1 MAKDMSIWSLS
12 LLDSTARGINRI
24 YRMKKNS
31 GNAIPVFTMRI
42 RGRNPRQLSKIIR
55 VNLEKRKQ
63 KQKQKETHQGKEGT
77 KGGGE
82 RKTMITVDLTFYRA
96 SLVAQGVKNPPEMWE
111 TWVWSLG
118 WEDALEKGTTTHS
131 SMGSSSVDSNSWKY
145 MGETF
150 QKVLNNKTWICC
162 AGNYERSAYTVLGM

>member
-1 MAKDMSIWSLS
+1 
-12 LLDSTARGINRI
+12 
-24 YRMKKNS
+24 MKKNS

-111 TWVWSLG
+111 TWV
-118 WEDALEKGTTTHS
+118 
-131 SMGSSSVDSNSWKY
+131 
-145 MGETF
+145 
-150 QKVLNNKTWICC
+150 
-162 AGNYERSAYTVLGM
+162 